1 MITGVLA
8 LAPERGAVETL
19 DEVLTLPDLAADMIV
34 IQGGP
39 GDARGKRAIYRELF
53 RALGRARRT
62 ALWIPGLADRQYE
75 REVLD
80 AYRTTTAPRVTRYPG
95 ALLLTLSARP
105 SRLTPAE
112 AEIVGEL
119 SRTFNP
125 RLAAR
130 IERPAVYLLRD
141 HGGRQW
147 LEL

>member
-1 MITGVLA
+1 M
-8 LAPERGAVETL
+8 
-19 DEVLTLPDLAADMIV
+19 
-34 IQGGP
+34 
-39 GDARGKRAIYRELF
+39 
-53 RALGRARRT
+53 
-62 ALWIPGLADRQYE
+62 
-75 REVLD
+75 LD
-80 AYRTTTAPRVTRYPG
+80 AYRTTAAPRATRYPG

-105 SRLTPAE
+105 SRLTSAE

-125 RLAAR
+125 GLAAR

>member
-8 LAPERGAVETL
+8 LAPGRGAVETL
-19 DEVLTLPDLAADMIV
+19 EEVLALPDLSADMIV
-34 IQGGP
+34 IQGTSGEVL
-39 GDARGKRAIYRELF
+39 GRRAIYRELF
-53 RALGRARRT
+53 AALGRARRSV
-62 ALWIPGLADRQYE
+62 LWIPGPVDQQYE

-80 AYRTTTAPRVTRYPG
+80 AYRAMTAPRLTRRPG
-95 ALLLTLSARP
+95 ALLLAAHARP
-105 SRLTPAE
+105 SGLTPAE

-119 SRTFNP
+119 SHSFNP

-130 IERPAVYLLRD
+130 TDRPAVYLLRD